1 MKYIL
6 LILYTYFKHKLYTSS
21 FCLLPW
27 GTSLRHSMFPFVGT
41 KKVQIIYD
49 FLKLFLKF
57 HSLHKFCFDPWIT
70 LLKIISIKHSEN
82 TSQASVSLL
91 PKSPLLVQ
99 ESHMF
104 PALPSSIE
112 NLAWFLLVWSFLFA
126 HKSKSY
132 YYHTIFSSV
141 MFYSVWYMGTITLYV
156 RILKFI
162 QVLQLFELGGQ
173 GTSCTTGN
181 VTSLTYDMEVET
193 IDEKAFSTHQLTD
206 NKELNSTFSCVT
218 QQLTGDSDYA
228 YILYCEHASIPEHL
242 LLLTLL
248 KIWKILHGCNFIS
261 FSPT

>member
-1 MKYIL
+1 MLLDLYLLIFPFFPKIHMLVYKNMKYIL

-57 HSLHKFCFDPWIT
+57 HSLHKFCFDPWIK

-104 PALPSSIE
+104 PALPSCIE

-132 YYHTIFSSV
+132 YYHIIFSSV

-156 RILKFI
+156 RVLNMKFEVHTSATVVWAGRAGDI
-162 QVLQLFELGGQ
+162 MHHWQCYISNIWHGGW
-173 GTSCTTGN
+173 N
-181 VTSLTYDMEVET
+181 HRW
-193 IDEKAFSTHQLTD
+193 K
-206 NKELNSTFSCVT
+206 
-218 QQLTGDSDYA
+218 
-228 YILYCEHASIPEHL
+228 SIFYSSA
-242 LLLTLL
+242 
-248 KIWKILHGCNFIS
+248 NR
-261 FSPT
+261 